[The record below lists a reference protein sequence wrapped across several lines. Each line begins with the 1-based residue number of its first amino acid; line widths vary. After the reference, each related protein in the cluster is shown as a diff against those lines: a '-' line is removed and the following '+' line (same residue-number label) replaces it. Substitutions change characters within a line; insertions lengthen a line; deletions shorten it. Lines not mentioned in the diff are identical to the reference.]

1 MMKTLHLPLLALV
14 ALLAP
19 ALVAADKRPGAAA
32 SIQSVQFKGV
42 PAPGASVTA
51 VVRVALDKDYHV
63 HSNEP
68 SEKHFIATE
77 LSVEL
82 PPGISAGKPVY
93 PRGKKEKVAGLYKPL
108 SVYAGTFEISL
119 SLTIADGTVLPAVIP
134 AMLSYQ
140 ACQGPTCFPPVQ
152 LKFEIKIPAPPR
164 P

>member
-1 MMKTLHLPLLALV
+1 MMKTSHLALLALV
-14 ALLAP
+14 SLLSP

-68 SEKHFIATE
+68 SEKQFIATE
-77 LSVEL
+77 LNVEL
-82 PPGISAGKPVY
+82 PPGFSASKPVY
-93 PRGKKEKVAGLYKPL
+93 PQGKKEKVAGLYKPL

-119 SLTIADGTVLPAVIP
+119 PLTIADGTVLPAVLP
-134 AMLSYQ
+134 ATLSYQ
-140 ACQGPTCFPPVQ
+140 ACQGPTCFPPQ
-152 LKFEIKIPAPPR
+152 KLKFEIKVPTPPR